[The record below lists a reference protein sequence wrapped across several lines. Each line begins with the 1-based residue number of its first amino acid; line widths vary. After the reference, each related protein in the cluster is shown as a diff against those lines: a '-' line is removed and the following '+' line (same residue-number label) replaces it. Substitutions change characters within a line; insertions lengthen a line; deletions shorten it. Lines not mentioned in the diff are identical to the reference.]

1 VILVLWFLGFFV
13 GLDSLDRI
21 SAVTGTVSG
30 AANLFLDVLFRFA
43 LAVFVALLLLVVR
56 SIVLGRYQDSR

>member
-13 GLDSLDRI
+13 ALVSLDRI
-21 SAVTGTVSG
+21 PAVTGIASG

-43 LAVFVALLLLVVR
+43 LAAFVTLLLLVVR
-56 SIVLGRYQDSR
+56 SIVLGCYQDSR

>member
-1 VILVLWFLGFFV
+1 MILVLWFLGFLV
-13 GLDSLDRI
+13 ALVSRDWI
-21 SAVTGTVSG
+21 SAATGIVSG